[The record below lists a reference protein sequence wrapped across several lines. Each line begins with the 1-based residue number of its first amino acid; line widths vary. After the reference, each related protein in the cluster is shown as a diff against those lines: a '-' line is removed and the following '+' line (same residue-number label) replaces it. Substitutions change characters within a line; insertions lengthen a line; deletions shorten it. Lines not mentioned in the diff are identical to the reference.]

1 MSMKKARVF
10 TISSVKGGTGKTTT
24 ALNLAG
30 VFANMNLKTL
40 IIDLDLSGG
49 SIAVALNKVP
59 DKILKISFLIFLIYM
74 AIKMIG
80 DF

>member
-1 MSMKKARVF
+1 MAIKKGKSFCVF
-10 TISSVKGGTGKTTT
+10 SAKGGVGKTTT
-24 ALNLAG
+24 VLNLAG
-30 VFANMNLKTL
+30 TYEKLNKKVL